1 MCSCGCYPVFCSSIY
16 QNMQVRDLLGAM
28 VLAPKEDMHNSN
40 VQNQEPLLEM
50 RLTMKEQ
57 IHGEIVKEL

>member
-1 MCSCGCYPVFCSSIY
+1 
-16 QNMQVRDLLGAM
+16 MQVRDLLGAM

-50 RLTMKEQ
+50 RLTMKE
-57 IHGEIVKEL
+57 